1 MRCGGSRTRRSEEAL
16 LKEVDWRQQLE
27 SDVDPYPIWA
37 EARRTSPVTQSTS
50 SGRRSF
56 SVHRWSD
63 VEAALRDWETFSSR
77 INLEMMG
84 PFMGEV
90 ILAKNGE
97 EHSQHRNLVSTA
109 FRPSAVA
116 RWERELIGPTIHA
129 LIDEFA
135 SRGRADLV
143 AEVTRRYPM
152 RVIAGILGVPL
163 VDLDQF
169 MRWAEAINLGP
180 MAPEEGM
187 AASRAMREYL
197 RPIVE
202 SRTSEPRDDLI
213 SDLIAAQ
220 IDGEKLDEANLYG
233 FLMLLLP
240 AGAETTFRVMGNC
253 LFALLTHPRDLERVR
268 RDPQLLAEAIEE
280 TLRWETSV
288 TTISRVATRDA
299 EIAGVKIPEGSIV
312 NLLTGSAN
320 RDESRFEDPEH
331 WNLDRPDK
339 RHLAFGWGRHL
350 CLGMH
355 LARLE
360 LRTGLSAILDR
371 LPNLRLDPAA
381 TPPRIRGVA
390 FRGPDALPVLFD
402 PTR

>member
-1 MRCGGSRTRRSEEAL
+1 MKTEI
-16 LKEVDWRQQLE
+16 DWRNQLE
-27 SDVDPYPIWA
+27 PDVDPYPAWA
-37 EARRTSPVTQSTS
+37 EARRNSPVTEGRSF
-50 SGRRSF
+50 GRRAF
-56 SVHRWSD
+56 TVHRWDD
-63 VEAALRDWETFSSR
+63 VEVALRDWETFSSR

-129 LIDEFA
+129 LIDDFLP
-135 SRGRADLV
+135 RGRADLV
-143 AEVTRRYPM
+143 AEVTRRYPV

-163 VDLDQF
+163 VDQDQF
-169 MRWAEAINLGP
+169 MRWAEAINIGP

-202 SRTSEPRDDLI
+202 SRRASPRDDLI
-213 SDLIAAQ
+213 TDLIAAE
-220 IDGEKLDEANLYG
+220 IEGKRLDEANLYG

-240 AGAETTFRVMGNC
+240 AGAETTFRVMGNT

-268 RDPQLLAEAIEE
+268 GDRALLDAAIEE
-280 TLRWETSV
+280 TLRWETAV
-288 TTISRVATRDA
+288 TTVSRVATRDA
-299 EIAGVKIPEGSIV
+299 EIAGVKIPEGSVV

-320 RDESRFEDPEH
+320 HDETRFENPEE
-331 WNLDRPDK
+331 WVLDRPDK

-360 LRTGLSAILDR
+360 LRTGLGAILDR
-371 LPNLRLDPAA
+371 LPDLRLDPDA
-381 TPPRIRGVA
+381 PRPKIRGVA
-390 FRGPDALPVLFD
+390 FRGPDALPVRFD
-402 PTR
+402 PVQK